1 MPNLPLSNPKSN
13 AFAKIDQPS
22 VRTAWGVFWVFLQLG
37 CTSFGGPI
45 AHLGYFHQTF
55 VEKRNWLSDAQYAD
69 TVALCQFLPGPA
81 SSQVGMAIGWYR
93 AGLVGALAAWLG
105 FTLPSAVALMGFA
118 VLLQRYPDVVPVGL
132 VHGLKL
138 LAVAVVW
145 QAVWGMA
152 HKLTPD
158 KPRLTVAVLSAV
170 AVLCVPTIWAQL
182 AVMVMAAV
190 VGWWQLQPR
199 LPSSD
204 PTPQAS
210 VLGKASAKQT
220 RLAMGWLL
228 VFGGLLIGLPL
239 LQQYFAHQDFVNQSM
254 AAHGLAVFDAFYRTG
269 ALVFGGGH
277 VVLPLLQAQ
286 TVAMGWVDNATF
298 LAGYGAAQAVPGPLF
313 TFAAFLGASM
323 SQPPNGW
330 QGGLLA
336 LVAIFLPSFLLV
348 LGVLPVWQRLRTNHT
363 LQAALLGVNA
373 AVVGVLLAA
382 LYNPVW
388 VSAVGS
394 VQDFAVV
401 LFAIAALMIWRL
413 PVWMVVI
420 GCALAGIALAQT

>member
-1 MPNLPLSNPKSN
+1 MPNVPLSNPEST
-13 AFAKIDQPS
+13 AFAKIEQPS
-22 VRTAWGVFWVFLQLG
+22 VRTVWVVFWVFLQLG

-45 AHLGYFHQTF
+45 AHLGYFRQIF

-118 VLLQRYPDVVPVGL
+118 VLLQRYPDVVPAGL

-228 VFGGLLIGLPL
+228 AFAGLLVGLPL
-239 LQQYFAHQDFVNQSM
+239 LQQYFAHQDFANQSL

>member
-1 MPNLPLSNPKSN
+1 M
-13 AFAKIDQPS
+13 
-22 VRTAWGVFWVFLQLG
+22 GVFWVFLQLG

-45 AHLGYFHQTF
+45 AHLGYFRQTF

-69 TVALCQFLPGPA
+69 TVALCQFFPGPA

-118 VLLQRYPDVVPVGL
+118 VLLQRYPDVVPAGL

>member
-1 MPNLPLSNPKSN
+1 MPNVPLSNPEST
-13 AFAKIDQPS
+13 AFAKIEQPS
-22 VRTAWGVFWVFLQLG
+22 VRTVWVVFWVFLQLG

-45 AHLGYFHQTF
+45 AHLGYFRQTF

-118 VLLQRYPDVVPVGL
+118 VLLQRYSDVVPAGL

-190 VGWWQLQPR
+190 VGQWQLQPR

>member
-1 MPNLPLSNPKSN
+1 MPNVPLSNPEST
-13 AFAKIDQPS
+13 AFAKIEQPS
-22 VRTAWGVFWVFLQLG
+22 VRTVWLVFWVFLQLG

-55 VEKRNWLSDAQYAD
+55 VERLNWLSDAQYAD

-118 VLLQRYPDVVPVGL
+118 VLLQRYPDVVPAGL
-132 VHGLKL
+132 MHGLKL

-298 LAGYGAAQAVPGPLF
+298 LAGYGATQAVPGPLF

-413 PVWMVVI
+413 PVWVVVI
-420 GCALAGIALAQT
+420 GCALAGIALGQT

>member
-1 MPNLPLSNPKSN
+1 MPNVPLSNPEST
-13 AFAKIDQPS
+13 AFAKIEQPS
-22 VRTAWGVFWVFLQLG
+22 VRTVWVVFWVFLQLG

-45 AHLGYFHQTF
+45 AHLGYFRQIF

-118 VLLQRYPDVVPVGL
+118 VLLQRYPDVVPAGL

-190 VGWWQLQPR
+190 VGQWQLQPR

-277 VVLPLLQAQ
+277 IVLPLLQAQ

-323 SQPPNGW
+323 SQPLNGW

>member
-158 KPRLTVAVLSAV
+158 KPRLTVAVLSAL

-228 VFGGLLIGLPL
+228 AFAGLLVGLPL

-298 LAGYGAAQAVPGPLF
+298 LAGYGATQAVPGPLF

-330 QGGLLA
+330 QGSLLA

>member
-1 MPNLPLSNPKSN
+1 M
-13 AFAKIDQPS
+13 
-22 VRTAWGVFWVFLQLG
+22 
-37 CTSFGGPI
+37 
-45 AHLGYFHQTF
+45 
-55 VEKRNWLSDAQYAD
+55 
-69 TVALCQFLPGPA
+69 
-81 SSQVGMAIGWYR
+81 
-93 AGLVGALAAWLG
+93 
-105 FTLPSAVALMGFA
+105 PSAVALMGFA

-158 KPRLTVAVLSAV
+158 KPRLTVAVLSAL

-220 RLAMGWLL
+220 RLTMGWLL
-228 VFGGLLIGLPL
+228 AFAGLLVGLPL
-239 LQQYFAHQDFVNQSM
+239 LQQYFAHQDFANQSL

-298 LAGYGAAQAVPGPLF
+298 LAGYGAAQAVPCSLF

-323 SQPPNGW
+323 SQPLNGW
-330 QGGLLA
+330 KGGLLA

-401 LFAIAALMIWRL
+401 LFAIAALMVWRL
-413 PVWMVVI
+413 PVWVVVI
-420 GCALAGIALAQT
+420 GCALAGIALGQT

>member
-1 MPNLPLSNPKSN
+1 MPNVPLSNPEST
-13 AFAKIDQPS
+13 AFAKIEQPS
-22 VRTAWGVFWVFLQLG
+22 VRTVWVVFWVFLQLG

-45 AHLGYFHQTF
+45 AHLGYFRQTF

-118 VLLQRYPDVVPVGL
+118 VLLQRYSDVVPAGL

-190 VGWWQLQPR
+190 VGQWQLQPR

-363 LQAALLGVNA
+363 LQAALLGVN
-373 AVVGVLLAA
+373 GKPPTIPLLRWFPAM
-382 LYNPVW
+382 W
-388 VSAVGS
+388 
-394 VQDFAVV
+394 
-401 LFAIAALMIWRL
+401 
-413 PVWMVVI
+413 
-420 GCALAGIALAQT
+420 

>member
-1 MPNLPLSNPKSN
+1 MPNVPWSNPEST
-13 AFAKIDQPS
+13 AFAKIEQPS
-22 VRTAWGVFWVFLQLG
+22 VRTVWLVFWVFLQLG

-45 AHLGYFHQTF
+45 AHLGYFRQTF
-55 VEKRNWLSDAQYAD
+55 VEKRNWISDAQYAD

-118 VLLQRYPDVVPVGL
+118 VLLQRYPDVVPAGL

-190 VGWWQLQPR
+190 VGQWQLQPR

-220 RLAMGWLL
+220 RLTMGWLL
-228 VFGGLLIGLPL
+228 AFAGLLVGLPL

>member
-1 MPNLPLSNPKSN
+1 MPNVPWSNPEST
-13 AFAKIDQPS
+13 AFAKIEQPS
-22 VRTAWGVFWVFLQLG
+22 VRTVWLVFWVFLQLG

-45 AHLGYFHQTF
+45 AHLGYFRQTF
-55 VEKRNWLSDAQYAD
+55 VEKRNWISDAQYAD

-118 VLLQRYPDVVPVGL
+118 VLLQRYPDVVPAGL

>member
-1 MPNLPLSNPKSN
+1 MPNVPWSNPEST
-13 AFAKIDQPS
+13 AFAKIEQPS
-22 VRTAWGVFWVFLQLG
+22 VRTVWLVFWVFLQLG

-45 AHLGYFHQTF
+45 AHLGYFRQIF

-118 VLLQRYPDVVPVGL
+118 VLLQRYPDVVPAGL

-220 RLAMGWLL
+220 RLAMGWPL

-401 LFAIAALMIWRL
+401 LFAIAALMVWRL
-413 PVWMVVI
+413 SVWVVVI
-420 GCALAGIALAQT
+420 GCALAGIALGQT

>member
-1 MPNLPLSNPKSN
+1 MPNVPWSNPEST
-13 AFAKIDQPS
+13 AFAKIEQPS

-45 AHLGYFHQTF
+45 AHLGYFRQTF
-55 VEKRNWLSDAQYAD
+55 VEKRNWISDAQYAD

-158 KPRLTVAVLSAV
+158 KPRLTVAVLSAL

-330 QGGLLA
+330 QGSLLA

>member
-1 MPNLPLSNPKSN
+1 MPNVPLSNPEST
-13 AFAKIDQPS
+13 AFAKIEQPS
-22 VRTAWGVFWVFLQLG
+22 VRTVWVVFWVFLQLG

-45 AHLGYFHQTF
+45 AHLGYFRQIF

-93 AGLVGALAAWLG
+93 AGLVGALVAWLG
-105 FTLPSAVALMGFA
+105 FTLPSAVVLMGFA

-158 KPRLTVAVLSAV
+158 KPRLTVAVLSAL

-228 VFGGLLIGLPL
+228 VFAGLLVGLPP
-239 LQQYFAHQDFVNQSM
+239 LQQYFAHQDFANQSL

-323 SQPPNGW
+323 SQPLNGW
-330 QGGLLA
+330 KGGLLA

-401 LFAIAALMIWRL
+401 LFAIAALMVWRL
-413 PVWMVVI
+413 PVWVVVI
-420 GCALAGIALAQT
+420 GCALAGIALGQT

>member
-1 MPNLPLSNPKSN
+1 MPNVPLSNPEST
-13 AFAKIDQPS
+13 AFAKIEQPS
-22 VRTAWGVFWVFLQLG
+22 VRTVWVVFWVFLQLG

-45 AHLGYFHQTF
+45 AHLGYFRQIF

-158 KPRLTVAVLSAV
+158 KPRLTVAVLSAL

-228 VFGGLLIGLPL
+228 AFAGLLVGLPL
-239 LQQYFAHQDFVNQSM
+239 LQQYFAHQDFANQSL

-323 SQPPNGW
+323 SQPLNGW
-330 QGGLLA
+330 KGGLLA

-401 LFAIAALMIWRL
+401 LFAIAALMVWRL
-413 PVWMVVI
+413 SVWVVVI
-420 GCALAGIALAQT
+420 GCALAGIALGQT

>member
-13 AFAKIDQPS
+13 AFAKIDPPS
-22 VRTAWGVFWVFLQLG
+22 VRTVWLVFWVFLQLG

-45 AHLGYFHQTF
+45 AHLGYFRQTF
-55 VEKRNWLSDAQYAD
+55 VEKRNWISDAQYAD

-118 VLLQRYPDVVPVGL
+118 VLLQRYPDVVPAGL

-239 LQQYFAHQDFVNQSM
+239 LQQYFAHQDFANQSL

>member
-1 MPNLPLSNPKSN
+1 MPNVPWSNPEST
-13 AFAKIDQPS
+13 AFAKIEQPS
-22 VRTAWGVFWVFLQLG
+22 VRTVWLVFWVFLQLG

-45 AHLGYFHQTF
+45 AHLGYFRQTF
-55 VEKRNWLSDAQYAD
+55 VEKCNWLSDAQYAD

-93 AGLVGALAAWLG
+93 AGLVGTLAAWLG
-105 FTLPSAVALMGFA
+105 FTLPSAVVLMGFA

-158 KPRLTVAVLSAV
+158 KPRLTVAVLSAL

-228 VFGGLLIGLPL
+228 AFAGLLVGLPL
-239 LQQYFAHQDFVNQSM
+239 LQQYFAHQDFANQSL

-401 LFAIAALMIWRL
+401 LFAIAALMVWRL